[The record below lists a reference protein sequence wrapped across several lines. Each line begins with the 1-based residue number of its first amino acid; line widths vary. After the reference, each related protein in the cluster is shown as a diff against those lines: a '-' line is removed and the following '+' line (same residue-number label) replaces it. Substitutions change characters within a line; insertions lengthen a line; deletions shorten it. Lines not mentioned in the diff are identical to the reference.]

1 MYGESG
7 GRLRAELG
15 VLLSK
20 HRVQLHIGG
29 GGTHTVPVS
38 TTTDER
44 HQIGEQ
50 IRRYRQSALVW
61 CHQGTVAVAPAAVS
75 ALVRAPTN
83 PFLAASEPHGA
94 LHAMQRTLDHTV
106 STSTAALPTLAELTT
121 PQTLPLV
128 ESWRQVARAAALGE
142 HDFTASLGQGRLDS
156 RQQQTVIGDISAVV
170 RALVVLDQR
179 YARIPGWEKLSHA
192 DRLGWGALACAL
204 DASLEPPDYSV
215 DLRGWRPPTKLITGP
230 AKPGLLGVLQA
241 QHNLIVRMR
250 TFPNVLNLRLVVDS
264 QRLLSGSLSKLVQ
277 PVEPDLAGK
286 WAARE
291 QTYKTLQQELRNVAG
306 NLGRG
311 NLAVAEG
318 STAVS
323 RATALNPD
331 AELEP
336 RALHGLDQLFDRLD
350 NRIADVIEDGV
361 RRNTYVARVSM
372 PELAADSGR
381 MIAGLAEQHV
391 PFSASERLDLNE
403 LVKSRLRPSSTPLA
417 PPAAARSRA
426 ELHAAIV
433 PRPPGRANRL
443 EM

>member
-1 MYGESG
+1 MYGENG
-7 GRLRAELG
+7 TRLRTELG
-15 VLLSK
+15 VLLSR

-29 GGTHTVPVS
+29 GGTHTVPV
-38 TTTDER
+38 TTTTEER
-44 HQIGEQ
+44 QQIGEQ

-61 CHQGTVAVAPAAVS
+61 CHQGTVAVAPTAVS

-94 LHAMQRTLDHTV
+94 LHAMQRTLEHTV
-106 STSTAALPTLAELTT
+106 RTSTAALPTLDELTT
-121 PQTLPLV
+121 PHALPLV

-142 HDFTASLGQGRLDS
+142 HDFTTGLGQGRLDS

-179 YARIPGWEKLSHA
+179 YRNIPGWEKLSHA

-204 DASLEPPDYSV
+204 DASLAPPDYSV
-215 DLRGWRPPTKLITGP
+215 DLRGWRPPIKLITGP

-241 QHNLIVRMR
+241 QHNLVLRMR
-250 TFPNVLNLRLVVDS
+250 TFPNALNLRLVVDS
-264 QRLLSGSLSKLVQ
+264 QRLLSGSISKLVQ
-277 PVEPDLAGK
+277 PVEPDLAEK
-286 WAARE
+286 WSARE
-291 QTYKTLQQELRNVAG
+291 QTYTTLQQELRNVAG
-306 NLGRG
+306 NIGRG

-318 STAVS
+318 SYAVS
-323 RATALNPD
+323 RATALTADND
-331 AELEP
+331 LDP
-336 RALHGLDQLFDRLD
+336 RALHGLDRLFDRLD
-350 NRIADVIEDGV
+350 HRIADVIDDGV

-372 PELAADSGR
+372 PQLAADSGR
-381 MIAGLAEQHV
+381 MTAGLAERHV
-391 PFSASERLDLNE
+391 PFSASDRLDLSE
-403 LVKSRLRPSSTPLA
+403 LIKSRLRPSSTPLA

-433 PRPPGRANRL
+433 HRPRGRGNSI

>member
-1 MYGESG
+1 MYGESA

-15 VLLSK
+15 VLLSQ
-20 HRVQLHIGG
+20 HRVQLRIGG
-29 GGTHTVPVS
+29 GGTHTVPV
-38 TTTDER
+38 TTTTEDR
-44 HQIGEQ
+44 RQIGEQ
-50 IRRYRQSALVW
+50 VRRYRQSALVW

-94 LHAMQRTLDHTV
+94 LHAMQRTLAHTV
-106 STSTAALPTLAELTT
+106 GTSTAALPTLDELTT
-121 PQTLPLV
+121 PQALPLV

-156 RQQQTVIGDISAVV
+156 RQQRTVIGDISAVV

-179 YARIPGWEKLSHA
+179 YTRIPGWEKLSHA

-204 DASLEPPDYSV
+204 DASLDPPDYSV
-215 DLRGWRPPTKLITGP
+215 DLRGWRPPSKLVTGP

-241 QHNLIVRMR
+241 QHNLVLRMR

-264 QRLLSGSLSKLVQ
+264 QRLVSGSLAKLVQ
-277 PVEPDLAGK
+277 PVEPDLAMK
-286 WAARE
+286 WSARE

-306 NLGRG
+306 NIGRG

-323 RATALNPD
+323 RATALKPD
-331 AELEP
+331 AELDP
-336 RALHGLDQLFDRLD
+336 RALHGLDKLFDRLD

-361 RRNTYVARVSM
+361 RRNTYVARVSV

-391 PFSASERLDLNE
+391 PFSASDRLALSE
-403 LVKSRLRPSSTPLA
+403 LIKSRLRPSSTPLA

-433 PRPPGRANRL
+433 HRPRGRDNSI

>member
-1 MYGESG
+1 MYGESA

-15 VLLSK
+15 VLLSQ
-20 HRVQLHIGG
+20 HRVQLRIGG
-29 GGTHTVPVS
+29 GGTHTVPV
-38 TTTDER
+38 TTTTEDR
-44 HQIGEQ
+44 RQIGEQ
-50 IRRYRQSALVW
+50 VRRYRQSALVW

-94 LHAMQRTLDHTV
+94 LHAMQRTLAHTV
-106 STSTAALPTLAELTT
+106 RTSTAALPTLDELTT
-121 PQTLPLV
+121 PQALPLV

-156 RQQQTVIGDISAVV
+156 RQQRTVIGDISAVV

-179 YARIPGWEKLSHA
+179 YTRIPGWEKLSHA

-204 DASLEPPDYSV
+204 DASLDPPDYSV
-215 DLRGWRPPTKLITGP
+215 DLRGWHPPSKLITGP

-241 QHNLIVRMR
+241 QHNLVLRMR

-264 QRLLSGSLSKLVQ
+264 QRLVSGSLAKLVQ
-277 PVEPDLAGK
+277 PVEPDLAMK
-286 WAARE
+286 WSARE

-306 NLGRG
+306 NIGRG

-318 STAVS
+318 STTVS
-323 RATALNPD
+323 RATALKPD
-331 AELEP
+331 AELDP
-336 RALHGLDQLFDRLD
+336 RALHGLDKLFDRLD

-361 RRNTYVARVSM
+361 RRNTYVARVSV

-391 PFSASERLDLNE
+391 PFSASDRLDLSE
-403 LVKSRLRPSSTPLA
+403 LIKSCLRPSASPLA
-417 PPAAARSRA
+417 PPDAARSRA

-433 PRPPGRANRL
+433 HRPRGRDNSI

>member
-1 MYGESG
+1 MYGENG

-29 GGTHTVPVS
+29 GGTHTVPV
-38 TTTDER
+38 TTTADER
-44 HQIGEQ
+44 QQIGEQ

-61 CHQGTVAVAPAAVS
+61 CHQGTVAVAPAAIS

-106 STSTAALPTLAELTT
+106 KTSTAALPTLAELTT
-121 PQTLPLV
+121 PQALPLV

-179 YARIPGWEKLSHA
+179 YANIPGWVKLSHA

-204 DASLEPPDYSV
+204 DSSLELPDYSV

-264 QRLLSGSLSKLVQ
+264 QRLTSGSLSKIAESAQ
-277 PVEPDLAGK
+277 PHLAKK
-286 WAARE
+286 WSSRE
-291 QTYKTLQQELRNVAG
+291 QTYTALQQALRNVAG
-306 NLGRG
+306 NIGRG

-318 STAVS
+318 SNAVS
-323 RATALNPD
+323 RATALTADND
-331 AELEP
+331 LDP
-336 RALHGLDQLFDRLD
+336 RALHGLDKLFDRLD
-350 NRIADVIEDGV
+350 HRIADVIEDGV
-361 RRNTYVARVSM
+361 RRNTYVARVNV
-372 PELAADSGR
+372 PQLADDGGR

-391 PFSASERLDLNE
+391 PFSASDRLGLSE
-403 LVKSRLRPSSTPLA
+403 LIKSRIRPSSTPLA
-417 PPAAARSRA
+417 PLAAARSRA

-433 PRPPGRANRL
+433 HRPRGRDNSI

>member
-1 MYGESG
+1 MYGEKG
-7 GRLRAELG
+7 TRLRTEVG
-15 VLLSK
+15 VLRSR
-20 HRVQLHIGG
+20 HRVLLHIGG
-29 GGTHTVPVS
+29 GVTHTVHV
-38 TTTDER
+38 TTTTEER
-44 HQIGEQ
+44 QQIGEQ

-61 CHQGTVAVAPAAVS
+61 CHQGTVAVAPTAVS

-94 LHAMQRTLDHTV
+94 LHAMQRTLEHTV
-106 STSTAALPTLAELTT
+106 RTSTAALPTLDELTT
-121 PQTLPLV
+121 PHALPLV

-142 HDFTASLGQGRLDS
+142 HDFTTGLGQGRLDS

-179 YARIPGWEKLSHA
+179 YANIPGWEKLSRA

-204 DASLEPPDYSV
+204 DSSLEPPDYSV

-241 QHNLIVRMR
+241 QHNLLVRMR

-277 PVEPDLAGK
+277 PVKPDLAEK
-286 WAARE
+286 WSARE
-291 QTYKTLQQELRNVAG
+291 QTYTTLQQELRNVAG
-306 NLGRG
+306 NIGRG

-323 RATALNPD
+323 RATALKPD
-331 AELEP
+331 VELDP
-336 RALHGLDQLFDRLD
+336 RALHGLDKLFDRLD
-350 NRIADVIEDGV
+350 HRIADIVDDGV
-361 RRNTYVARVSM
+361 RRNTYVARVSV
-372 PELAADSGR
+372 PQLAADGGR
-381 MIAGLAEQHV
+381 MVAGLAEQHV
-391 PFSASERLDLNE
+391 PFSASDRLDLSE
-403 LVKSRLRPSSTPLA
+403 LIESRLRPSSTPPA

-433 PRPPGRANRL
+433 HRPRGRDNSI